1 MANKFEDL
9 LVNYLFMHSIKSK
22 RVLLNGEIK
31 PASIFFDKGKI
42 IEIKSYDEDAED
54 FGELVIMPGVVD
66 THVHINEPGRIEWE
80 GFETA
85 TKSAAAGGVTTLV
98 DMPLNS
104 SPVTTSKKNFDI
116 KLEAAKGKLW
126 VDCGFYGGAV
136 SDNINELREL
146 CGSGV
151 LGIKSFMIDSGL
163 DEFKF
168 VSENDLR
175 NTLTIM
181 KDFDLPLLVHA
192 EVFTDSEKGIANSF
206 SDFVKYRPH
215 EMEDEAI
222 KILIQLSKE
231 FHTHIHIVHLSS
243 ANSLEQ
249 IRKAKREGL
258 NLTVETCPHY
268 LYFNAEDIPQD
279 DARFKCTPPIR
290 SKENNEKLWEAL
302 EDGTIDMIASDHSP
316 CTNDLKVKKFSDA
329 WGGIASL
336 QVSLPAVWTKA
347 KERGIGLNKIS
358 EWMSGNTA
366 RLVSLEKSKG
376 RIEVG
381 MDADFV
387 IWNPDEKFIVEPD
400 SLHHKNKISAYHHE
414 ELYGVVNTTFVRGEK
429 VFLKENNEWKF
440 SDLPMG
446 KEILKY

>member
-1 MANKFEDL
+1 M
-9 LVNYLFMHSIKSK
+9 YSIKSK
-22 RVLLNGEIK
+22 NVLIK
-31 PASIFFDKGKI
+31 GILSPASIFFDNGKI
-42 IEIKSYDEDAED
+42 IEIKSYDEEAED
-54 FGELVIMPGVVD
+54 YGDLVIMPGVVD
-66 THVHINEPGRIEWE
+66 THVHINEPGRTEWE
-80 GFETA
+80 GFVTA
-85 TKSAAAGGVTTLV
+85 TKSAAAGGITTVV

-116 KLEAAKGKLW
+116 KLEAAKEKLW

-168 VSENDLR
+168 VTERDLR
-175 NTLTIM
+175 NALTIM

-192 EVFTDSEKGIANSF
+192 EIFTDAQKGEIDSF

-222 KILIQLSKE
+222 KILIKLCKE
-231 FHTHIHIVHLSS
+231 FNTHIHIVHLSS
-243 ANSLEQ
+243 ADSLMQ
-249 IRKAKREGL
+249 IRKAKDEGL
-258 NLTVETCPHY
+258 KLTVETCPHY

-302 EDGTIDMIASDHSP
+302 ENGTIDMIASDHSP
-316 CTNDLKVKKFSDA
+316 CTYDLKARKFSDA

-336 QVSLPAVWTKA
+336 QVSLSAVWTKA
-347 KERGIGLNKIS
+347 KERGIGLEKIS
-358 EWMSGNTA
+358 EWMSESTSK
-366 RLVSLEKSKG
+366 LVSLERTKG
-376 RIEVG
+376 KIEIG
-381 MDADFV
+381 KDADFV

-400 SLHHKNKISAYHHE
+400 LLHHKNKISAYHHE
-414 ELYGVVNTTFVRGEK
+414 ELYGTVKATFVRGEL
-429 VFLKENNEWKF
+429 VYNNEKF

-446 KEILKY
+446 KSILKN

>member
-1 MANKFEDL
+1 
-9 LVNYLFMHSIKSK
+9 MHSIKSK
-22 RVLLNGEIK
+22 QVLINGKII
-31 PASIFFDKGKI
+31 PASVFFDKGKI
-42 IEIKSYDEDAED
+42 TAIKDYIEDAED
-54 FGELVIMPGVVD
+54 YSELVIMPGVVD
-66 THVHINEPGRIEWE
+66 THVHINEPGRTEWE

-168 VSENDLR
+168 VSESDLR
-175 NTLTIM
+175 NALSIM

-192 EVFTDSEKGIANSF
+192 EVFTDSEKGVANSF

-222 KILIQLSKE
+222 KILIKLCKE
-231 FHTHIHIVHLSS
+231 FKTHIHIVHLSS
-243 ANSLEQ
+243 ADSLAQ
-249 IRKAKREGL
+249 IRKAKGEGL

-268 LYFNAEDIPQD
+268 LYFNGEDIPQD
-279 DARFKCTPPIR
+279 DTRFKCTPPIR
-290 SKENNEKLWEAL
+290 SKINNEKLWEAL

-316 CTNDLKVKKFSDA
+316 CTYDLKAKKFSDA

-336 QVSLPAVWTKA
+336 QVSLSAIWTKA
-347 KERGIGLNKIS
+347 KERGISLDRIS
-358 EWMSGNTA
+358 EWMSANTA
-366 RLVSLEKSKG
+366 KLVSLEKLKG
-376 RIEVG
+376 KIEVG

-387 IWNPDEKFIVEPD
+387 IWNPDEKFIVKSD

-414 ELYGVVNTTFVRGEK
+414 ELYGAVKTTFVRGRK
-429 VFLKENNEWKF
+429 AYENGKF
-440 SDLPMG
+440 SDAPMG
-446 KEILKY
+446 KTI

>member
-1 MANKFEDL
+1 MN
-9 LVNYLFMHSIKSK
+9 SIKSK
-22 RVLLNGEIK
+22 RVLLNGELI
-31 PASIFFDKGKI
+31 PASIFIDKGKI
-42 IEIKSYDEDAED
+42 TDVKNYSEEAED
-54 FGELVIMPGVVD
+54 FGELVIMPGIVD
-66 THVHINEPGRIEWE
+66 THVHINEPGRTEWE

-85 TKSAAAGGVTTLV
+85 TKSAAAGGITTLV

-104 SPVTTSKKNFDI
+104 SPVTTSKKNFNI

-136 SDNINELREL
+136 SDNIHELKEL

-163 DEFKF
+163 DEFKY
-168 VSENDLR
+168 VSESDLR
-175 NTLTIM
+175 NVLNVM
-181 KDFDLPLLVHA
+181 KDFDIPLLVHA
-192 EVFTDSEKGIANSF
+192 EVFTDCEKGVASSF

-222 KILIQLSKE
+222 KILIKLCKE
-231 FHTHIHIVHLSS
+231 FNTHIHIVHLSS
-243 ANSLEQ
+243 ADSLMQ
-249 IRKAKREGL
+249 IRNAKNEGL

-290 SKENNEKLWEAL
+290 SKENNERLWEAL

-316 CTNDLKVKKFSDA
+316 CTHDLKAKIFSDA

-336 QVSLPAVWTKA
+336 QVSFPAVWTKA
-347 KERGIGLNKIS
+347 KERAIGIEKVS
-358 EWMSGNTA
+358 KWMSRNTA
-366 RLVSLEKSKG
+366 KLVGLDNYIG
-376 RIEVG
+376 TIEEG
-381 MDADFV
+381 KYADFT
-387 IWNPDEKFIVEPD
+387 IFNPEESFIVEPD

-414 ELYGVVNTTFVRGEK
+414 KLIGKVHTVFLNGEK
-429 VFLKENNEWKF
+429 IYNQGKF
-440 SDLPMG
+440 STEPKG
-446 KEILKY
+446 KIILRIN

>member
-1 MANKFEDL
+1 
-9 LVNYLFMHSIKSK
+9 MHSIKSK
-22 RVLLNGEIK
+22 RVLINGELI
-31 PASIFFDKGKI
+31 PASIFIDKGKI
-42 IEIKSYDEDAED
+42 SAIKNYDEDAED
-54 FGELVIMPGVVD
+54 FGELVIMPGIVD
-66 THVHINEPGRIEWE
+66 THVHINEPGRTEWE
-80 GFETA
+80 GFKTA
-85 TKSAAAGGVTTLV
+85 TKAAAAGGITTLV

-136 SDNINELREL
+136 SDNINELKEL

-163 DEFKF
+163 DEFKY
-168 VSENDLR
+168 VSESDLR
-175 NTLTIM
+175 NVLNVM

-192 EVFTDSEKGIANSF
+192 EVFTDSEKGTANTF

-222 KILIQLSKE
+222 KILIKLCKE
-231 FHTHIHIVHLSS
+231 FNTHIHIVHLSS
-243 ANSLEQ
+243 ADSLAQ
-249 IRKAKREGL
+249 IRKAKSEGL

-268 LYFNAEDIPQD
+268 LYFNAEEIPQD

-316 CTNDLKVKKFSDA
+316 CTHDLKAKIFSDA

-336 QVSLPAVWTKA
+336 QVSFPVVWTKA
-347 KERGIGLNKIS
+347 KEKGIGIDKVS
-358 EWMSGNTA
+358 KWMSMNTA
-366 RLVSLEKSKG
+366 KLISLDKYIG
-376 RIEVG
+376 TIEEG
-381 MDADFV
+381 KYADFT
-387 IWNPDEKFIVEPD
+387 IFNPDESFIVEPD

-414 ELYGVVNTTFVRGEK
+414 KLFGKVHTVFLNGEK
-429 VFLKENNEWKF
+429 IFDEGKISNEPK
-440 SDLPMG
+440 G
-446 KEILKY
+446 KIILRIN

>member
-1 MANKFEDL
+1 
-9 LVNYLFMHSIKSK
+9 MHSIKSK
-22 RVLLNGEIK
+22 RVLIHNELK
-31 PASIFFDKGKI
+31 PASVFFDNGKI
-42 IEIKSYDEDAED
+42 IGIKGYDEKAED

-66 THVHINEPGRIEWE
+66 THVHINEPGRTEWE

-85 TKSAAAGGVTTLV
+85 TKSAAAGGITTLV

-104 SPVTTSKKNFDI
+104 TPVTTSKENFDV

-146 CGSGV
+146 CASGV

-168 VSENDLR
+168 VTEDDLR
-175 NTLTIM
+175 NALSVM
-181 KDFDLPLLVHA
+181 KDFNLPLLVHA
-192 EVFTDSEKGIANSF
+192 EVFTNAQKGEISSF

-222 KILIQLSKE
+222 KILIKLCKE
-231 FHTHIHIVHLSS
+231 FDTHIHIVHLSS
-243 ANSLEQ
+243 ADSLAQ

-268 LYFNAEDIPQD
+268 LYFNAESIPQD

-290 SKENNEKLWEAL
+290 SKENNDKLWEAL

-316 CTNDLKVKKFSDA
+316 CTYDLKAKIFSDA

-336 QVSLPAVWTKA
+336 QVSFPAVWTKA
-347 KERGIGLNKIS
+347 RERGISIDKVS
-358 EWMSGNTA
+358 KWMSTNTA
-366 RLVSLEKSKG
+366 KLVGLDNYIG
-376 RIEVG
+376 TIEEG
-381 MDADFV
+381 KYADFT
-387 IWNPDEKFIVEPD
+387 IFNPEENFIVEPG

-414 ELYGVVNTTFVRGEK
+414 KLFGKVHTVFLNGEK
-429 VFLKENNEWKF
+429 IYSEGKF
-440 SDLPMG
+440 SNEPKG
-446 KEILKY
+446 KIILRNNFNN

>member
-1 MANKFEDL
+1 MQ
-9 LVNYLFMHSIKSK
+9 SIKSK
-22 RVLLNGEIK
+22 KVLINGELI
-31 PASIFFDKGKI
+31 PASIFIDKGKI
-42 IEIKSYDEDAED
+42 TGVKSYSEEAED
-54 FGELVIMPGVVD
+54 FGDLVIMPGVVD
-66 THVHINEPGRIEWE
+66 THVHINEPGRTEWE

-85 TKSAAAGGVTTLV
+85 TKSAAAGGITTLV

-136 SDNINELREL
+136 SDNINELKEL

-168 VSENDLR
+168 VSESDLR
-175 NTLTIM
+175 NALNVM

-192 EVFTDSEKGIANSF
+192 EVLTDSEKGIANTF

-222 KILIQLSKE
+222 KILINLCKE
-231 FHTHIHIVHLSS
+231 FNTHIHIVHLSS
-243 ANSLEQ
+243 ADSLAQ
-249 IRKAKREGL
+249 IRKAKSEGL

-316 CTNDLKVKKFSDA
+316 CTHDLKAKIFSDA

-336 QVSLPAVWTKA
+336 QVSFPAVWTKA
-347 KERGIGLNKIS
+347 KEKGIGIDKVS
-358 EWMSGNTA
+358 KWMSRNTA
-366 RLVSLEKSKG
+366 KLVSLDKYIG
-376 RIEVG
+376 TIEEG
-381 MDADFV
+381 KYADFT
-387 IWNPDEKFIVEPD
+387 IFNPEESFIAEPD

-414 ELYGVVNTTFVRGEK
+414 KLFGKVHTVFLNGEK
-429 VFLKENNEWKF
+429 IFDEGKF
-440 SDLPMG
+440 STEPKG
-446 KEILKY
+446 KIILKVN

>member
-1 MANKFEDL
+1 MQ
-9 LVNYLFMHSIKSK
+9 SIKSK
-22 RVLLNGEIK
+22 KVLINGELI
-31 PASIFFDKGKI
+31 PASIFIDKGKI
-42 IEIKSYDEDAED
+42 TGVKSYSEEAED
-54 FGELVIMPGVVD
+54 FGDLVIMPGVVD
-66 THVHINEPGRIEWE
+66 THVHINEPGRTEWE

-85 TKSAAAGGVTTLV
+85 TKSAAAGGITTLV

-136 SDNINELREL
+136 SDNITELKEL

-168 VSENDLR
+168 VSESDLR
-175 NTLTIM
+175 NALNVM

-192 EVFTDSEKGIANSF
+192 EVLTDSEKGIANTF

-222 KILIQLSKE
+222 KILINLCKE
-231 FHTHIHIVHLSS
+231 FNTHIHIVHLSS
-243 ANSLEQ
+243 ADSLAQ
-249 IRKAKREGL
+249 IRKAKSEGL

-316 CTNDLKVKKFSDA
+316 CTHDLKAKIFSDA

-347 KERGIGLNKIS
+347 KKKGIGIDKVS
-358 EWMSGNTA
+358 KWMSSNTA
-366 RLVSLEKSKG
+366 KLVGLDKYIG
-376 RIEVG
+376 TIEEG
-381 MDADFV
+381 KYADFT
-387 IWNPDEKFIVEPD
+387 IFNPEESFIVEPD
-400 SLHHKNKISAYHHE
+400 SLYHKNKISAYHHE
-414 ELYGVVNTTFVRGEK
+414 ELFGKVHTVFLNGEK
-429 VFLKENNEWKF
+429 IFNEGKF
-440 SDLPMG
+440 STEPKG
-446 KEILKY
+446 KIILRIN

>member
-1 MANKFEDL
+1 MK
-9 LVNYLFMHSIKSK
+9 SIKSK
-22 RVLLNGEIK
+22 SVLINGGLK
-31 PASIFFDKGKI
+31 PASVFIDNGKI
-42 IEIKSYDEDAED
+42 VDIKDYNSDLNIEAED
-54 FGELVIMPGVVD
+54 FGELVIMSGVVD
-66 THVHINEPGRIEWE
+66 THVHINEPGRTEWE

-136 SDNINELREL
+136 SDNINELKEL

-168 VSENDLR
+168 VSEDDLR
-175 NTLTIM
+175 NVLVIM

-192 EVFTDSEKGIANSF
+192 EVFTGSKNQLTHSF
-206 SDFVKYRPH
+206 SDFLANRPCN
-215 EMEDEAI
+215 MEDEAI
-222 KILIQLSKE
+222 KILIKLCKE
-231 FHTHIHIVHLSS
+231 FDTHIHIVHLSS
-243 ANSLEQ
+243 AESLAQ
-249 IRKAKREGL
+249 IRKAKSEGL

-268 LYFNAEDIPQD
+268 LYFNAENIPQE

-290 SKENNEKLWEAL
+290 SKQNNEKLWEAL

-316 CTNDLKVKKFSDA
+316 CTYDLKAKIFSDA

-336 QVSLPAVWTKA
+336 QVSLPVVWTKA
-347 KERGIGLNKIS
+347 KKRGIGLNKIS
-358 EWMSGNTA
+358 EWMSESTSK
-366 RLVSLEKSKG
+366 LVSLEKSKG
-376 RIEVG
+376 KIEVG
-381 MDADFV
+381 RYADFV
-387 IWNPDEKFIVEPD
+387 VLNPDEKFIVEPD

-414 ELYGVVNTTFVRGEK
+414 ELYGVVKATYVRGEK
-429 VFLKENNEWKF
+429 VYDNGKF
-440 SDLPMG
+440 SKLPMG
-446 KEILKY
+446 KAILKNE

>member
-1 MANKFEDL
+1 M
-9 LVNYLFMHSIKSK
+9 YSIKSK
-22 RVLLNGEIK
+22 RVLIKGELI
-31 PASIFFDKGKI
+31 PASIFIDKGKVTGVKNFS
-42 IEIKSYDEDAED
+42 EEAED
-54 FGELVIMPGVVD
+54 FGELVIMPGIVD
-66 THVHINEPGRIEWE
+66 THVHINEPGRTEWE

-85 TKSAAAGGVTTLV
+85 TKSAAAGGITTLV

-104 SPVTTSKKNFDI
+104 SPVTTSKKNFNI

-126 VDCGFYGGAV
+126 VDCGFYGGTV
-136 SDNINELREL
+136 SDNIHELKEL

-163 DEFKF
+163 DEFKY
-168 VSENDLR
+168 VSESDLR
-175 NTLTIM
+175 NVLNVM
-181 KDFDLPLLVHA
+181 KDFDIPLLVHA
-192 EVFTDSEKGIANSF
+192 EVFTDCEKGVASSF

-222 KILIQLSKE
+222 KILIKLCKE
-231 FHTHIHIVHLSS
+231 FNTHIHIVHLSS
-243 ANSLEQ
+243 ADSLMQ
-249 IRKAKREGL
+249 IRNAKNEGL

-316 CTNDLKVKKFSDA
+316 CTHDLKAKIFSDA

-336 QVSLPAVWTKA
+336 QVSFPAVWTKA
-347 KERGIGLNKIS
+347 KERAIGIEKVS
-358 EWMSGNTA
+358 KWMSRNTA
-366 RLVSLEKSKG
+366 KLVGLDKYIG
-376 RIEVG
+376 TIEEG
-381 MDADFV
+381 KYADFT
-387 IWNPDEKFIVEPD
+387 IFNPEESFIVEPD

-414 ELYGVVNTTFVRGEK
+414 KLFGKVHTVFLNGEK
-429 VFLKENNEWKF
+429 IFDEGKF
-440 SDLPMG
+440 PTEPKG
-446 KEILKY
+446 KIISRIN

>member
-1 MANKFEDL
+1 MQ
-9 LVNYLFMHSIKSK
+9 SIKSK
-22 RVLLNGEIK
+22 KVLINGELI
-31 PASIFFDKGKI
+31 PASIFIDKGKI
-42 IEIKSYDEDAED
+42 SAIKNYDEDAED
-54 FGELVIMPGVVD
+54 FGELIIMPGIVD
-66 THVHINEPGRIEWE
+66 THVHINEPGRTEWE

-85 TKSAAAGGVTTLV
+85 TKSAAAGGITTLV

-136 SDNINELREL
+136 SDNINELKEL

-168 VSENDLR
+168 VSESDLR
-175 NTLTIM
+175 NALNVM

-192 EVFTDSEKGIANSF
+192 EVLTDSEKGIANTF

-222 KILIQLSKE
+222 KILINLCKE
-231 FHTHIHIVHLSS
+231 FNTHIHIVHLSS
-243 ANSLEQ
+243 ADSLAQ
-249 IRKAKREGL
+249 IRKAKSEGL

-316 CTNDLKVKKFSDA
+316 CTHDLKAKIFSDA

-347 KERGIGLNKIS
+347 KKKGIGIDKVS
-358 EWMSGNTA
+358 KWMSSNTA
-366 RLVSLEKSKG
+366 KLVGLDKYIG
-376 RIEVG
+376 TIEEG
-381 MDADFV
+381 KYADFT
-387 IWNPDEKFIVEPD
+387 IFNPEESFIVEPD
-400 SLHHKNKISAYHHE
+400 SLYHKNKISAYHHE
-414 ELYGVVNTTFVRGEK
+414 ELFGKVYTVFLNGEK
-429 VFLKENNEWKF
+429 IFNEGKF
-440 SDLPMG
+440 STVPKG
-446 KEILKY
+446 KIILRIN

>member
-1 MANKFEDL
+1 
-9 LVNYLFMHSIKSK
+9 MHSIKSK
-22 RVLLNGEIK
+22 RVLINGELI
-31 PASIFFDKGKI
+31 PASIFIEEGKI
-42 IEIKSYDEDAED
+42 SAVKNYEEKAED
-54 FGELVIMPGVVD
+54 FGDLIIMPGIVD
-66 THVHINEPGRIEWE
+66 THVHINEPGRTEWE

-85 TKSAAAGGVTTLV
+85 TKAAAAGGITTLV

-116 KLEAAKGKLW
+116 KLNAAKGKLW

-136 SDNINELREL
+136 SDNLNELKEL

-168 VSENDLR
+168 VTEQDLR
-175 NTLTIM
+175 NTLAIM

-192 EVFTDSEKGIANSF
+192 EVLTEAPKRNSDTF
-206 SDFVKYRPH
+206 LDFVKNRPH

-222 KILIQLSKE
+222 RILIKLCRE
-231 FHTHIHIVHLSS
+231 FGTHIHIVHLSS
-243 ANSLEQ
+243 ADSIEQ
-249 IRKAKREGL
+249 IKNAKNEGL

-268 LYFNAEDIPQD
+268 LYFNAEEIPEN
-279 DARFKCTPPIR
+279 DARYKCTPPIR

-316 CTNDLKVKKFSDA
+316 CTHDLKVKKFSEA

-336 QVSLPAVWTKA
+336 QVSFPAVWTKA
-347 KERGIGLNKIS
+347 KQRGIGLSKVS
-358 EWMSGNTA
+358 RWMSENTLK
-366 RLVSLEKSKG
+366 LVSLDKYAG
-376 RIEVG
+376 TIEAG
-381 MDADFV
+381 KYADMTIF
-387 IWNPDEKFIVEPD
+387 NPDESFIVEPD

-414 ELYGVVNTTFVRGEK
+414 KLFGKIKTVLLRGEK
-429 VFLKENNEWKF
+429 IYNEGKF
-440 SDLPMG
+440 SEEPKG
-446 KEILKY
+446 KIILKHFKS